1 MSAINDP
8 VADMLTRLRN
18 AAGASKRDIL
28 LPYSKLKSDIAR
40 VLKDE
45 GYIEDFELDS
55 EGKHPQLKIRCKY
68 VDRSPAIVG
77 LKRVS
82 RPGIRRY
89 VGSQEIPLVLRGMGI
104 AILSTSSG
112 VMSGREARRKKVGG
126 ELLAYVW

>member
-1 MSAINDP
+1 MSAITDP
-8 VADMLTRLRN
+8 VADMLTRIRN
-18 AAGASKRDIL
+18 AANASKRDL
-28 LPYSKLKSDIAR
+28 SLPYSKLKSDIAR

-68 VDRSPAIVG
+68 VNRAPAIVG

-89 VGSQEIPLVLRGMGI
+89 VGSQEIPMVLRGMGI

-112 VMSGREARRKKVGG
+112 VMSGREARRKNVGG

>member
-1 MSAINDP
+1 MSAITDP
-8 VADMLTRLRN
+8 VADLLTRLRN
-18 AAGASKRDIL
+18 AASASKRDIE
-28 LPYSKLKSDIAR
+28 LPYSRLKADIAR
-40 VLKDE
+40 VLKRE

-55 EGKHPQLKIRCKY
+55 TQRHPQLKIRCKY
-68 VDRSPAIVG
+68 VNRVPAIAG

-89 VGSQEIPLVLRGMGI
+89 VGSQEIPRVLRGMGI

-112 VMSGREARRKKVGG
+112 VMSGREARRRNVGG